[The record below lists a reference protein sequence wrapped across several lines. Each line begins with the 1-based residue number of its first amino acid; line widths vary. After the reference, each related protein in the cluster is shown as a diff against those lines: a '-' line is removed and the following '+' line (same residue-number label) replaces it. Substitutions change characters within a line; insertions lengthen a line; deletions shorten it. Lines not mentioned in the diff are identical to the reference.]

1 MKEEILKRAM
11 FAMPLSKEAQ
21 GTGIMS
27 GFDMEEMDDMEE
39 DVDENADMEEM
50 PPMART
56 PQNPEILMNTLRG
69 DMRSL
74 DARYMELAQMVGEEA
89 AMETPP
95 EVLAMLMGQ
104 MGAQQSGIG
113 ALPQGQ
119 DMMPTGP
126 GMMPTGPGMMPP
138 GAGMPPPDQMGAP
151 QPAPAMPQGGI
162 PMPSG
167 MESAPPFSPGAEAP
181 QEFNKGGIA
190 RRRGDDA
197 QLLEGGGGGGGGGFT
212 SPTFSA
218 PARPAA
224 FEVTPTGQAAMA
236 GPQSRSISDYLGGLN
251 QYLGSKMMSPQPSV
265 SRLTGGSPPINLT
278 RQQQEALVQNPT
290 TGVISQGTG
299 TRLAPYT
306 TMGPLTSP
314 TFTQGFTQGLNRVAA
329 EYPRV
334 AALLPPSILAAV
346 GIVGPTLTE
355 EQRSTPLT
363 AAEQAK
369 YDETMRQIDAVN
381 RPTPPV
387 RPTPQQI
394 ESFVKAPPSLP
405 PTEEEVAPS
414 GDPLGAFITEKLA
427 AFDKRQEGT
436 DKTLAKDLKAAVKEK
451 SKIDRIRESQ
461 AEYAPLFEEL
471 LGSDK
476 ESAKINALLLLSEAG
491 LKLASTSKPTF
502 AMALADASS
511 GLPRGFAAIAA
522 QERELGM
529 KVKGASLQQAISDVD
544 AQDKY
549 AQALRLQVL
558 KGDYD
563 LLKEQA
569 KQAGGVVT
577 EDQGMGLVA
586 KKAKNGS
593 LIGYGFPEDNPVAK
607 QAITSRF
614 TLRDT
619 DNPFV
624 ENRGAAPTTM
634 ETDKAERIK
643 LGNTLRSLDN
653 SLSTLDNLKGVYT
666 SAYGPNAWFSDKVN
680 NLLVPID
687 PTGLVKPNFDTADAA
702 TRISTGMNSLLK
714 NIASANDG
722 GRVAVQEQEWVRET
736 AKGISN
742 PTAFFADKEL
752 AAKQFGST
760 EAMLRNAR
768 QQVLTQL
775 GYEGNDYVMRTPN
788 TGTKNDPFIIPSD
801 PAQQQ
806 PMFTF
811 LGSTIGKLQDPRAV
825 VHLRMPNGTVQQ
837 FNPTQLRALNQ

>member
-1 MKEEILKRAM
+1 MMKEEILKRAM
-11 FAMPLSKEAQ
+11 FAMPLSKEAR

-27 GFDMEEMDDMEE
+27 GFDMDDMGEME
-39 DVDENADMEEM
+39 DDVDQNADMESM

-69 DMRSL
+69 DMRSV
-74 DARYMELAQMVGEEA
+74 DARYQELAQMVGEEA

-104 MGAQQSGIG
+104 MGAQQQGIG

-119 DMMPTGP
+119 EMMPTDP
-126 GMMPTGPGMMPP
+126 GMMAP

-162 PMPSG
+162 PMPEG
-167 MESAPPFSPGAEAP
+167 MESAPPFSPGADAAP
-181 QEFNKGGIA
+181 EGYAVGGIVRGAQFLGDKLGQYGA
-190 RRRGDDA
+190 RGAEAVSRGA
-197 QLLEGGGGGGGGGFT
+197 
-212 SPTFSA
+212 
-218 PARPAA
+218 
-224 FEVTPTGQAAMA
+224 QAA
-236 GPQSRSISDYLGGLN
+236 N
-251 QYLGSKMMSPQPSV
+251 QYMGNLLMSPQPTLQ
-265 SRLTGGSPPINLT
+265 RMTGGTPPMNLAVQGRETLLQSPAGTIT
-278 RQQQEALVQNPT
+278 Q
-290 TGVISQGTG
+290 GVG
-299 TRLAPYT
+299 TRAAPYFS
-306 TMGPLTSP
+306 MGPLTAP
-314 TFTQGFTQGLNRVAA
+314 TFTQGISTAVAQGAERFPRAAQALKNMFPVAGLAAGAIQSIGGREQVSPADAA
-329 EYPRV
+329 EEMRRQ
-334 AALLPPSILAAV
+334 ALLSQIPTEGYPAAPMRPGEPPRQAPPAAPQAAPAPSVVTEAAV
-346 GIVGPTLTE
+346 
-355 EQRSTPLT
+355 
-363 AAEQAK
+363 AE
-369 YDETMRQIDAVN
+369 
-381 RPTPPV
+381 
-387 RPTPQQI
+387 
-394 ESFVKAPPSLP
+394 
-405 PTEEEVAPS
+405 APS
-414 GDPLGAFITEKLA
+414 DDPLGAFITEKLS
-427 AFDKRQEGT
+427 AFDKRQEGKG
-436 DKTLAKDLKAAVKEK
+436 KTLAQDLKTAVKEK
-451 SKIDRIRESQ
+451 SKMDRIRESQ
-461 AEYAPLFEEL
+461 AEYAPLYEEL

-491 LKLASTSKPTF
+491 LKLTTTNKPTF
-502 AMALADASS
+502 AMALADAAS

-529 KVKGASLQQAISDVD
+529 KVKAASLQQAISDVD

-549 AQALRLQVL
+549 AQALKLQVL

-569 KQAGGVVT
+569 KLGGNLT
-577 EDQGMGLVA
+577 EDGGMGLRVT
-586 KKAKNGS
+586 KT
-593 LIGYGFPEDNPVAK
+593 K
-607 QAITSRF
+607 QGTFVGTGIDPNDPTVKSAVQSRF

-624 ENRGAAPTTM
+624 ENRGQAPTTI

-666 SAYGPNAWFSDKVN
+666 SAYGPSTWFSDKVN
-680 NLLVPID
+680 NLLVPVD

-714 NIASANDG
+714 SIASANDG

-752 AAKQFGST
+752 AAKQFGSM

-768 QQVLTQL
+768 QQALTQL

-788 TGTKNDPFIIPSD
+788 TGTKNDPFIISSD
-801 PAQQQ
+801 PAQQK

-811 LGSTIGKLQDPRAV
+811 LSSTIGRLQDPRAV